1 MAGHVVEADGGRE
14 VGPIRAALSAPPPIG
29 ILVSAGMI
37 KTFASNRDATPLDGY
52 STNLKVAVADMNIGC
67 GGLPEAGVRAT
78 IIAYMKVLK

>member
-1 MAGHVVEADGGRE
+1 
-14 VGPIRAALSAPPPIG
+14 
-29 ILVSAGMI
+29 MI

-52 STNLKVAVADMNIGC
+52 STNLKVAVADMKIGC